1 MKTNWFYF
9 SFWGSVAT
17 ASKRRREAL
26 LKKVERVATRSDYP
40 ERGLYTARMEVFS
53 DLAGEAVDIGQSGTT
68 SFKAKVFGNWAV
80 MLAFNSQAEWAEV
93 EAVRW
98 PIEFRPS

>member
-1 MKTNWFYF
+1 MRPPAGLVRGIEDEMKTNWFYF

-40 ERGLYTARMEVFS
+40 ERGLFTARLEV
-53 DLAGEAVDIGQSGTT
+53 L
-68 SFKAKVFGNWAV
+68 
-80 MLAFNSQAEWAEV
+80 
-93 EAVRW
+93 
-98 PIEFRPS
+98 